1 MDLEELDI
9 WFSGEQRRT
18 LTSLLMK
25 RVGLT
30 RTRADYFVRLWVYLS
45 IKQKQHHQPQFK
57 PPLAELDCLQ
67 EAIACTQRE
76 AAELFYCDSER
87 GSDRAAGMM
96 LDKLERL
103 GLIKKFF
110 DGTTTCIE
118 IQPMVNVINESH
130 HSQQPQPQTVQLQ
143 TDAFDPRCDTIP
155 IANQLAPYYNWMY
168 GTTDAVPHR
177 FAQHLRRLAQQY
189 STGMRV
195 LRRSDNL
202 NPVGFYLLFPTAK
215 NSESLFFSPPSRSIS
230 LAFSDV
236 DAFEM
241 AKPGDENCLSIF
253 VRSWMIDR
261 VYQQEYQVLFLQD
274 VQQVL
279 VKMQQDFPNI
289 CDLYALLI
297 HPSIEPLTQ
306 ALGFQKLGGDSQSSI
321 GWIYLPVDRFLGLD
335 IQQALKQLKV

>member
-1 MDLEELDI
+1 MNLEELDI
-9 WFSGEQRRT
+9 WFSGDQRRT
-18 LTSLLMK
+18 LTSLLRK

-30 RTRADYFVRLWVYLS
+30 RIRAEYFVRLWVYLLV
-45 IKQKQHHQPQFK
+45 KQKQEHQPHLK
-57 PPLAELDCLQ
+57 PPLAELEFPQ

-76 AAELFYCDSER
+76 AAKLFYCDSER

-118 IQPMVNVINESH
+118 IQPMLDVMSLSNPRQ
-130 HSQQPQPQTVQLQ
+130 QQPQQPVQVQ
-143 TDAFDPRCDTIP
+143 PDAFDPRCDTIP

-177 FAQHLRRLAQQY
+177 LAQHLRHFAQQY

-202 NPVGFYLLFPTAK
+202 HPVGFYLLFPTAK
-215 NSESLFFSPPSRSIS
+215 KSENLFFTPPSRSIS

-253 VRSWMIDR
+253 IRSWMIDR
-261 VYQQEYQVLFLQD
+261 VYQQDYQVIFLQD

-297 HPSIEPLTQ
+297 HPSFEGLIQ

-321 GWIYLPVDRFLGLD
+321 SWIYLPVDRFLALD
-335 IQQALKQLKV
+335 IQQTLKS